1 MARRDPASLEIED
14 PLAPGPLSQAPPQL
28 SLEDASTL
36 AAEHFGVDG
45 RAARLESERDA
56 NFRIDADEAAY
67 VLKVYNAA
75 ERAAVVEMQEQA
87 MLHVAAADPA
97 LQVPR
102 IVSTRRG
109 DLHAPVALDGRMHLV
124 HLTTFLSGER
134 AEPDRFDGPALHA
147 FGALVARV
155 GRALRG
161 FFHPAADRQLLW
173 DLKHAS
179 RLRALLGSVA
189 DPARATVAARA
200 LDRFEERVLPAL
212 PILRAQVIHND
223 LTYDNVLVDADRRP
237 VAVVDFGDTTH
248 SPALFDLAV
257 ALASFTRGADVFER
271 VSEFVRGYGESAPLD
286 AEEAELL
293 ADAVSARMA
302 ASVLISAWRARQFA
316 ENVDY
321 ITAFDA
327 GTWPVLERFDEL
339 GAAKLRRRFRRATAS
354 ALAWR
359 PPVSPRPSQPAD
371 ELVRRRRRAFGA
383 AMSPPSYDRPL
394 HVVRADGVWMHAADG
409 RCYLDAYNN
418 VPVVGHSHPRVVA
431 ALAAQARLLNTNTR
445 YLHETALELA
455 ERLAATM
462 PPYLDTCLFVNSG
475 SEANEL
481 AWRLATGVTEG
492 TGGVVSRWAYHGV
505 TAVQTDLSPSEWAGE
520 RPSYVELVQPP
531 DGYRGAHR
539 RNDAGWELRHA
550 ESVRDAV
557 AALAERGHPTAA
569 MFADAGWTSDG
580 IFTDAPAYLDAA
592 ASTVR
597 EAGGLF
603 VADEVQTGFGRF
615 GSSLWGF
622 ATAGADPDF
631 VTLGKPMGNGHPV
644 AAVVTRAAIAEE
656 FARLRTPI
664 FSTFGGNPVACAAAL
679 AVLDVIEEE
688 RLLESASDVGA
699 YLRSGVET
707 VAGRHPLVGD
717 IRGRGLLLGV
727 DLVDDQEARTPAT
740 GAARAV
746 VNGLRERGVL
756 VGLTG
761 RDENVLK
768 IRPPLVF
775 GREHADRLVEA
786 LDDVLAEFESAI
798 PFPAAGRAAQSAR

>member
-1 MARRDPASLEIED
+1 MEE
-14 PLAPGPLSQAPPQL
+14 PLAPGPLSQAPPEL
-28 SLEDASTL
+28 SLEAASTL
-36 AAEHFGVDG
+36 AAEHFALDG
-45 RAARLESERDA
+45 RVARLESERDA
-56 NFRIDADEAAY
+56 NFRIDADEASY

-75 ERAAVVEMQEQA
+75 ERASVVEMQEQA
-87 MLHVAAADPA
+87 MLHAAAADPG

-102 IVSTRRG
+102 ILSTRRG
-109 DLHAPVALDGRMHLV
+109 DLHAPVELDGRVHLV
-124 HLTTFLSGER
+124 HLTSFLSGER

-161 FFHPAADRQLLW
+161 FFHPAADRKLLW
-173 DLKHAS
+173 DLKHAA
-179 RLRALLGSVA
+179 RLRPLLGSVA
-189 DPARATVAARA
+189 DPARAAVAARA

-257 ALASFTRGADVFER
+257 AVASFSRGEDVFER
-271 VSEFVRGYGESAPLD
+271 VGELVRGYGEIAPLD
-286 AEEAELL
+286 GEEAELL

-302 ASVLISAWRARQFA
+302 ASVIISAWRAGQFV
-316 ENVDY
+316 ENVEY

-327 GTWPVLERFDEL
+327 GTWPVLEHFDEL
-339 GAAKLRRRFRRATAS
+339 GAFELRRRFRRATAS

-359 PPVSPRPSQPAD
+359 PPVSPRPSRPAD

-383 AMSPPSYDRPL
+383 AISPPSYDRPL
-394 HVVRADGVWMHAADG
+394 HVVRADGVWMYAADG
-409 RCYLDAYNN
+409 ARYLDAYNN

-445 YLHETALELA
+445 YLHETALDLA
-455 ERLAATM
+455 ERLTATM
-462 PPYLDTCLFVNSG
+462 PRHLDTCLFVNSG

-481 AWRLATGVTEG
+481 AWRLATGVTGG

-505 TAVQTDLSPSEWAGE
+505 TAVQTDLSPSEWKGE

-531 DGYRGAHR
+531 DGYRGPHR
-539 RNDAGWELRHA
+539 RTDPGWELRHA
-550 ESVRDAV
+550 ESVRDAA
-557 AALAERGHPTAA
+557 AALAERGHPPAA

-580 IFTDAPAYLDAA
+580 IFTDAPAYLRAA
-592 ASTVR
+592 ARIVR

-603 VADEVQTGFGRF
+603 VADEVQTGFGRL
-615 GSSLWGF
+615 GSVLWGF
-622 ATAGADPDF
+622 AATDVAPDF

-644 AAVVTRAAIAEE
+644 AALVTRAAIAEE
-656 FARLRTPI
+656 FARRHTPI

-688 RLLESASDVGA
+688 RLLESTSDVGA
-699 YLRSGVET
+699 YLRSGLET
-707 VAGRHPLVGD
+707 VARGHPLVGD
-717 IRGRGLLLGV
+717 VRGHGLLLGV
-727 DLVDDQEARTPAT
+727 ELVDDPDARTPAIR
-740 GAARAV
+740 AARAV
-746 VNGLRERGVL
+746 VNGLRGRRVL

-775 GREHADRLVEA
+775 GREHADHLVEA
-786 LDDVLAEFESAI
+786 LDDVLARAESAF
-798 PFPAAGRAAQSAR
+798 PSPAAGRAAQSTR